1 MKELSIHHHVHFDI
15 FLTTLFLLFFHRL
28 PLATADIRTLT
39 ITDDTRELIEFSSF
53 GFTSTGHVTISVS
66 SVSVK
71 ASPIPGTSTTPQ
83 TNSSHFGFFVAPVE
97 THIIPNACILDNP
110 GITILSTL
118 SELSPPPQSSVHKT
132 ISITNPDEYVF
143 MFANCAIETSVSMIV
158 HFEIYNLDSNG
169 KKDYLSDGKTQL
181 PTLLSIYSLIYIPFL
196 IYWTV
201 ICYKNRTFVHKIHI
215 LMSILLLMKSLNLIF
230 EAEDKYHVKI
240 TGTPRGWEALFFIF
254 RTIRALLLFTVI
266 VLVGTGWSFLK
277 PFLQDN
283 EKRLL
288 MIGIPLQVL
297 VNIAYIMET
306 EQGPSAKNFG
316 FWFTIFVFVD
326 IACCFVIMIP
336 VTWSIRT
343 LRDTSKMDG
352 RAATN
357 LKKLRLF
364 RDFYIALVV
373 YLYFTRYSA
382 IFLTVY
388 LNYKDQWWCPM
399 VTETATLGFYTT
411 MYYLFQP
418 QERNQYF
425 ALAFDEEE
433 EEAALTVIQSSEF
446 SDY

>member
-1 MKELSIHHHVHFDI
+1 M
-15 FLTTLFLLFFHRL
+15 T
-28 PLATADIRTLT
+28 
-39 ITDDTRELIEFSSF
+39 
-53 GFTSTGHVTISVS
+53 
-66 SVSVK
+66 
-71 ASPIPGTSTTPQ
+71 
-83 TNSSHFGFFVAPVE
+83 
-97 THIIPNACILDNP
+97 
-110 GITILSTL
+110 
-118 SELSPPPQSSVHKT
+118 
-132 ISITNPDEYVF
+132 
-143 MFANCAIETSVSMIV
+143 V
-158 HFEIYNLDSNG
+158 HFEIYNLDENG
-169 KKDYLSDGKTQL
+169 KRDFLSDGKTQL

-196 IYWTV
+196 IIWIF
-201 ICYKNRTFVHKIHI
+201 ICLKNRTFAHKIHV
-215 LMSILLLMKSLNLIF
+215 LMTLLLFMKFLNLIF
-230 EAEDKYHVKI
+230 EAEDKYHVKT
-240 TGTPRGWEALFFIF
+240 TGNPRGWEALFFIF
-254 RTIRALLLFTVI
+254 RTLRALLLFTVI
-266 VLVGTGWSFLK
+266 VLIGTGWSFLK

-288 MIGIPLQVL
+288 MLGIPLQAL

-306 EQGPSAKNFG
+306 EEGPSAKNFG

-326 IACCFVIMIP
+326 IACCFVIMVP

-382 IFLTVY
+382 IFLSVY
-388 LNYKDQWWCPM
+388 LNYKDQWWCSM

-411 MYYLFQP
+411 MFYLFQP

-425 ALAFDEEE
+425 ALAFDDEE
-433 EEAALTVIQSSEF
+433 EEAALSAIQSSEF